1 MKLLFICT
9 HQIQNLIPLFSQL
22 AKKKDINFKVIYW
35 EKITNNYFDYEFNQN
50 INFGINLYKDYNY
63 KSLSSQKNTT
73 SNIFTIYNKLKIFF
87 KLIYFLIREDND
99 AVIFYGYHYPHVLA
113 AIISKI
119 MGKKTIMRSVSY
131 NLGKRKFFIK
141 IIRSVY
147 YKFANL
153 FFDEFWSICKLN
165 TEFYR
170 YFGVRKEQIFLIN
183 SSQITPEFVL
193 KDNDNNLL
201 DNNYIPKKKKLIL
214 FAGKFTKQKRPMLL
228 IEAFINANLGDEWFL
243 LLSGGGGFYHNYVL
257 EFLKNN
263 NPKNIKFI
271 GFKNLKEM
279 VNLYSCTDIVV
290 LPSDYGETHG
300 NVLMEAIQFECALI
314 TSDRVGLYPEVIEHK
329 MGLVFKGDDKFE
341 LSNHL
346 KKLTTDLNLLNKCKY
361 NGIKYSNKI
370 KPNYVANKIVEIL
383 NKNEL

>member
-1 MKLLFICT
+1 M
-9 HQIQNLIPLFSQL
+9 
-22 AKKKDINFKVIYW
+22 
-35 EKITNNYFDYEFNQN
+35 
-50 INFGINLYKDYNY
+50 
-63 KSLSSQKNTT
+63 
-73 SNIFTIYNKLKIFF
+73 
-87 KLIYFLIREDND
+87 
-99 AVIFYGYHYPHVLA
+99 
-113 AIISKI
+113 
-119 MGKKTIMRSVSY
+119 
-131 NLGKRKFFIK
+131 
-141 IIRSVY
+141 
-147 YKFANL
+147 
-153 FFDEFWSICKLN
+153 
-165 TEFYR
+165 
-170 YFGVRKEQIFLIN
+170 IN

-214 FAGKFTKQKRPMLL
+214 FAGKFTKQKRPMIL